1 MSRVRIGVVGCG
13 AIAQIQHLPHLKE
26 LRDRFDLVAVCD
38 VSRRLV
44 EFIGE
49 QYTVPHRFTDYRE
62 LLAANVDA
70 VLLCFADPKTE
81 VAVATLRAGKHVF
94 IEKPMCFSVQEA
106 DRIIDAARA
115 SGTTL
120 MVGYMKQHD
129 PGYRYAVEQVRQ
141 IPDIRFIQVNH
152 LHPNN
157 SLHLNEFTLYRFD
170 DVPEEAIQHTRE
182 LRDAAVREAI
192 GEVSDGVRRVFFH
205 LSGSMIHD
213 ISSLRGMFGPPARVV
228 SAEAWRD
235 GGCIT
240 IVLEYDGDTRCVA
253 TWADLPELWDFH
265 ETLEVYGGAQRVS
278 IRFPTGF
285 ARGIPSPVIV
295 QGMEA
300 DGIPWKKEVIVNTQ
314 NSFKLELIHFHECI
328 TNGTPPLTDGVGARH
343 DAALVR
349 EIVQTYLKS
358 RSINR

>member
-26 LRDRFDLVAVCD
+26 LRDRFDLVGVCD
-38 VSRRLV
+38 VSRRLA
-44 EFIGE
+44 EFIGDL
-49 QYTVPHRFTDYRE
+49 YGVPHRFTDYRE
-62 LLAANVDA
+62 MLNANVDA

-81 VAVATLRAGKHVF
+81 VAVAALRAGKHVF

-106 DRIIDAARA
+106 DRILDAAQA
-115 SGTTL
+115 SGKTL

-129 PGYRYAVEQVRQ
+129 PGYQYALAQVRQ

-157 SLHLNEFTLYRFD
+157 TLHLKEFTLYRFD
-170 DVPEEAIQHTRE
+170 DVPQEAIEHTSQLRE
-182 LRDAAVREAI
+182 AAVREAI
-192 GEVSDGVRRVFFH
+192 GEVSDEIRRVFFL

-228 SAEAWRD
+228 SAEVWRD
-235 GGCIT
+235 GGCVT
-240 IVLEYDGDTRCVA
+240 TVFAYDGDKRCVA
-253 TWADLPELWDFH
+253 TWTDLPELWDFR
-265 ETLEVYGGAQRVS
+265 ETLEVYGGAQRVI

-285 ARGIPSPVIV
+285 ARGTPSPVIV
-295 QGMEA
+295 QGMEEG
-300 DGIPWKKEVIVNTQ
+300 DIPWKKEVIVNTQ
-314 NSFKLELIHFHECI
+314 NSFKLELVDFHECI
-328 TNGTPPLTDGVGARH
+328 VNGTPPLTDGVGARH

-349 EIVQTYLKS
+349 EIVQTYLNTTLT
-358 RSINR
+358 R